1 MKILISLLIG
11 LLAIPCLYGQA
22 GASLVYDARN
32 DINQTNNYLVNLK
45 DFGEAV
51 KQSQILKDTYEFYKK
66 AQEALQKVNRTVNDF
81 YTVQNIVKMQV
92 ASIKDYGKYVSQARG
107 FKFVSQEN
115 INTFTTKMSGLNNSI
130 NQLMKQAEL
139 ILKDDY
145 FKMSDAERLRFLSE
159 IEEKMNEKKV
169 LMKIRY
175 NELQAQEEEQKLL
188 NYYR

>member
-1 MKILISLLIG
+1 MKK
-11 LLAIPCLYGQA
+11 LAILLFLIAIFPKAMFSQ
-22 GASLVYDARN
+22 ASLVYDARN

-45 DFGEAV
+45 DFGEAL

-81 YTVQNIVKMQV
+81 YTVENIVKLQI
-92 ASIKDYGKYVSQARG
+92 ASIKDYGNYVSQARG
-107 FKFVSQEN
+107 FKYVSQEN
-115 INTFTTKMSGLNNSI
+115 IGTFTSKMSSLNKGI
-130 NQLMKQAEL
+130 NQLVKQAEL

-145 FKMSDAERLRFLSE
+145 FKMSDAERLRFLSD

-169 LMKIRY
+169 LMKIRF
-175 NELQAQEEEQKLL
+175 NELQAEEEEQKLL

>member
-1 MKILISLLIG
+1 MKILIPFIG
-11 LLAIPCLYGQA
+11 FLAIFSLSYGQ

-81 YTVQNIVKMQV
+81 YTVQNIVKMQI
-92 ASIKDYGKYVSQARG
+92 ASIKDYGRYVSQARG
-107 FKFVSQEN
+107 FKYISPEN
-115 INTFTTKMSGLNNSI
+115 ITTFTTKMAGLNNSI

-175 NELQAQEEEQKLL
+175 NELQAAEEEGKLL